1 MIQKKDSILSR
12 EIGKLGGF
20 GARLVAGLLPK
31 NVFELT
37 IETHSP
43 PETALEKAF
52 TILNTEGK
60 VIEDR
65 RNAPNKPALC
75 AVMGAG
81 IGNLNPALVEIY
93 IMSNTDNITKLLIV
107 GTAKEGLIKQYA
119 GEKAARKIAD
129 QLTQVLP

>member
-1 MIQKKDSILSR
+1 MTQKKDTILSR

-31 NVFELT
+31 NIFELT

-52 TILNTEGK
+52 TILSTEGK

-65 RNAPNKPALC
+65 RIDPNKPAVC
-75 AVMGAG
+75 AIVGSG
-81 IGNLNPALVEIY
+81 LGNLNPALVEVY
-93 IMSNTDNITKLLIV
+93 VVSTKENITKLVII

-119 GEKAARKIAD
+119 GEKAARRIAD
-129 QLTQVLP
+129 LLTQVLP